1 MPDPWWQEAVDAVA
15 RLQPD
20 RLSPPWQDGLEVT
33 IPFIDNTIYVPYLQR
48 RFAALGGD
56 IRQATIAHLDDLA
69 KRYSLVVNC
78 TGVGAHDLV
87 DDPEVY
93 PIRGQVIRVQRPPDM
108 GPTIVDVHTE
118 TDDLTYIVPRR
129 HDCLLG
135 GTSQAHNW
143 ETTPDVDIARR
154 ILERCTELYPD
165 LREVEVL

>member
-1 MPDPWWQEAVDAVA
+1 MSTTRTA
-15 RLQPD
+15 
-20 RLSPPWQDGLEVT
+20 
-33 IPFIDNTIYVPYLQR
+33 IHPFAKSRPTRIRQTSLLLTPTTTTIYVPYLQR

-69 KRYSLVVNC
+69 KRYALVVNC

-118 TDDLTYIVPRR
+118 TDDLTIS
-129 HDCLLG
+129 CLDA
-135 GTSQAHNW
+135 T
-143 ETTPDVDIARR
+143 IAS
-154 ILERCTELYPD
+154 
-165 LREVEVL
+165 